1 MGTKNTLMTKLVK
14 HVPHKAMK
22 AMKAIPFADVA
33 NVAIEMT
40 TTMKDYL
47 LLCEVEHTKRDK
59 IRAQRDIVIEE
70 IRSKKEIILD
80 YLDKSYKERS
90 VILRKQF
97 EVIDK
102 ALESEN
108 LDMLQVGLGAVIK
121 VVETSP
127 LVDFKQFSQ
136 DYNDASKV
144 IDI

>member
-1 MGTKNTLMTKLVK
+1 MGTKNTLIKKLVK
-14 HVPHKAMK
+14 KVPL
-22 AMKAIPFADVA
+22 KAIPFVEFA
-33 NVAIEMT
+33 NATGEVIT
-40 TTMKDYL
+40 SFKDFLILY
-47 LLCEVEHTKRDK
+47 EEEHTKRDK
-59 IRAQRDIVIEE
+59 IRAQRDVVIEE

-80 YLDKSYKERS
+80 FLDKSYNERAG
-90 VILRKQF
+90 ILRKQF

-102 ALESEN
+102 ALESDN